1 MLPREDDVLRAW
13 SFRSGGW
20 GVAPSPAPFVF
31 QAAHLR
37 FEAAHFKFEA
47 AHLRFE
53 AAHFKFEAENQAKHQ
68 AGLTLGARYH
78 TVIDLQERERESPK
92 LCAVASRAS

>member
-1 MLPREDDVLRAW
+1 MLPREDDFLRAW

-31 QAAHLR
+31 Q
-37 FEAAHFKFEA
+37 A

>member
-31 QAAHLR
+31 QAAH
-37 FEAAHFKFEA
+37 FKFEA

-53 AAHFKFEAENQAKHQ
+53 AAHFKFEAENQAEHQ

-78 TVIDLQERERESPK
+78 TVINLQERERESPK
-92 LCAVASRAS
+92 LCAVASRAL

>member
-31 QAAHLR
+31 Q
-37 FEAAHFKFEA
+37 AAHFKFEA